1 MKKNDEEKMFDFIN
15 DLNILDQENLKLK
28 IPSIKVLIEIKVQT
42 GKDDD
47 LFTFCILTE
56 QTLQLYG
63 KIKMISREE
72 KSFLHKIILESEKNK
87 EFEKPL
93 YGGRQISDDVS
104 YSYKINWDKIQIY
117 DTLKDRM
124 PLGFS
129 KIIDAV
135 SDLNKNI

>member
-1 MKKNDEEKMFDFIN
+1 MKTEEEYSNLIDFVNDIN
-15 DLNILDQENLKLK
+15 FLEDQNSKLK
-28 IPSIKVLIEIKVQT
+28 IPSIKVLMEIKVKT
-42 GKDDD
+42 GKEDD

-72 KSFLHKIILESEKNK
+72 KSFLYKIILESVNNK
-87 EFEKPL
+87 EFDKPS

-135 SDLNKNI
+135 SDIN